1 MSWGIVAGAAVGLV
15 GAGMSADAAGDAAD
29 AQGDAAARTDAT
41 NRYIF
46 DKQTELQK
54 PFRDSGVT
62 ANNRLMH
69 LLGIGRDPS
78 ISSNGMSFDNV
89 YAMADAD
96 HRQKYGIG
104 IAELDPSISKP
115 WIDAMRAGAVETEG
129 QDTIGDQWGSLL
141 KNFGMADFEKDPGYQ
156 FRMDEG
162 MKGVQGGAA
171 ARGNLLSGAA
181 QKALQK
187 YGQDYASNEFSNAYQ
202 RDTANKTNTY
212 NRLAGIVN
220 SGQGASNQISNAA
233 GQYAQNTASNNA
245 ALGNAQ
251 AAGAIGQSNAWSNG
265 LGQAY
270 NGYQQNQLMNMIRNP
285 SSGNSG
291 YTPTTNFNVPPANYS
306 LS

>member
-1 MSWGIVAGAAVGLV
+1 MAWGIVAGAAVGLV
-15 GAGMSADAAGDAAD
+15 GAGMQADAAGDAAD
-29 AQGDAAARTDAT
+29 AQSESAARTDAT

-46 DKQTELQK
+46 DTQTELQK
-54 PFRDSGVT
+54 PFRDAGVT

-69 LLGIGRDPS
+69 MLGIGRDPS
-78 ISSNGMSFDNV
+78 AGTAGMSYEQV
-89 YAMADAD
+89 LAMADAD

-104 IAELDPSISKP
+104 IDD
-115 WIDAMRAGAVETEG
+115 IDQNVANAWKEQMRAGAASG
-129 QDTIGDQWGSLL
+129 GDPNSIGGQWGSLL
-141 KNFGMADFEKDPGYQ
+141 KNFSMADFEKDPGYQ

-162 MKGVQGGAA
+162 MRGVQGGAA

-202 RDTANKTNTY
+202 RDTANKTNQY

-251 AAGAIGQSNAWSNG
+251 AAGAIGQANAWSNG

-270 NGYQQNQLMNMIRNP
+270 NGYQNQQIINKLNP
-285 SSGNSG
+285 SSTVNGKMTW
-291 YTPTTNFNVPPANYS
+291 YE
-306 LS
+306 